1 MDGEIVYRTV
11 DTIINRTYSVDVID
25 IYGHKLEIRELES
38 RVTNR
43 HFILVIYKNYE
54 LMNLDEK
61 VQVVSEYSYVKK
73 RKEYKIDNPITII
86 LKINEQY
93 PELAQFTDEINNEVT
108 KRLLML

>member
-43 HFILVIYKNYE
+43 HFILVIHKNYE
-54 LMNLDEK
+54 LMNLNEK
-61 VQVVSEYSYVKK
+61 VQVISEYLNLNF
-73 RKEYKIDNPITII
+73 NPGSFLDRFVTFLTI
-86 LKINEQY
+86 
-93 PELAQFTDEINNEVT
+93 F
-108 KRLLML
+108 

>member
-1 MDGEIVYRTV
+1 MDSEIVYRTV

-38 RVTNR
+38 RVANR

-86 LKINEQY
+86 LKVNEQY